1 MVTDRI
7 GDFII
12 RLQNAARVGKAS
24 VSMPYS
30 SHVLA
35 IAKKLKELGF
45 IASIE
50 VKAIGESDAKK
61 EIVAALTY
69 TEKGQPKLRGVKR
82 ISKPGRRL
90 YVPFTAAHTVKG
102 GTGVRIISSSTGIV
116 SDAEA
121 RKAHVGGENLFEIW

>member
-1 MVTDRI
+1 MVTDRV

-12 RLQNAARVGKAS
+12 RLQNAARIGKPL

-30 SHVLA
+30 THLLA

-45 IASIE
+45 LTSAE
-50 VKAIGESDAKK
+50 VKAIGDSEIKK
-61 EIVAALTY
+61 EIVVALAY
-69 TEKGQPKLRGVKR
+69 DEKGQSKLRGVKR

-90 YVPFTAAHTVKG
+90 YVPSAEAHRVKG

-116 SDAEA
+116 SDREA
-121 RKAHVGGENLFEIW
+121 RKGHVGGENLFEIW

>member
-12 RLQNAARVGKAS
+12 RLQNAAMIGKPL
-24 VSMPYS
+24 VTMPYS

-45 IASIE
+45 VDTVEIKAKGESE
-50 VKAIGESDAKK
+50 VKKDLV
-61 EIVAALTY
+61 VALAY
-69 TEKGQPKLRGVKR
+69 DEKGRPRLRGVKR

-90 YVPFTAAHTVKG
+90 YVPHTAAHTVKG
-102 GTGVRIISSSTGIV
+102 GTGVRLISSSAGVI
-116 SDAEA
+116 SDREA
-121 RKAHVGGENLFEIW
+121 RKARIGGENLFEIW

>member
-12 RLQNAARVGKAS
+12 RLQNAARVGKPS

-30 SHVLA
+30 GHVLA
-35 IAKKLKELGF
+35 IAKKLKDLGF
-45 IASIE
+45 LTSVE
-50 VKAIGESDAKK
+50 VKAVGSSEIKK
-61 EIVAALTY
+61 EFIATLAY
-69 TEKGQPKLRGVKR
+69 DGRGEAKLRGVKR

-90 YVPFTAAHTVKG
+90 YVPSAEAHKVKG
-102 GTGVRIISSSTGIV
+102 GTGVRIISASTGIV

-121 RKAHVGGENLFEIW
+121 RKTHVGGENLFEIW

>member
-12 RLQNAARVGKAS
+12 RLQNAARIGKPL

-30 SHVLA
+30 SHILA

-45 IASIE
+45 VTSVE
-50 VKAIGESDAKK
+50 VKSIGDSEVKK
-61 EIVAALTY
+61 EIVVALAY
-69 TEKGQPKLRGVKR
+69 DERGQSKLRGVKR

-90 YVPFTAAHTVKG
+90 YTPATEAHRVKG
-102 GTGVRIISSSTGIV
+102 GTGVRLISSSAGVI
-116 SDAEA
+116 SDREA
-121 RKAHVGGENLFEIW
+121 RKGNIGGENLFEIW